1 LKKIAL
7 IACSNGYGHIRR
19 LLILADALIKNNSD
33 PVLFA
38 PAYTVRHIVK
48 TEDVLCPKT
57 FDFDT
62 QTSRENWLDG
72 TAINWVDFAPDLDNF
87 DIVISDNLIETLLIR
102 PDAWLSGS
110 FFWHDSLK
118 YFPQNLK
125 LQALDLLRKYN
136 PRMISSSMFTSDMV
150 KLHTQLFEVGLFTSQ
165 VFHTKHINKNDVL
178 IACGKGGGVTKQTKE
193 FVELLATREKVQFQ
207 RVWVEPEIL
216 PQKHPDWM
224 IPASFKHEMYQSI
237 LAAVI
242 RPGIGTVTN
251 SLFSNARVFPFYE
264 YSNKEMRLNALKVQS
279 YGVGE
284 DSTTIDN
291 AMHQAELFAVD
302 RKAQENHLKKIQAI
316 DMDGAQQAADIIL
329 HSI

>member
-1 LKKIAL
+1 MKKIAL

-118 YFPQNLK
+118 YFPQDLK

-150 KLHTQLFEVGLFTSQ
+150 KLHTQLFEVGLYTSQ
-165 VFHTKHINKNDVL
+165 VFNTKHTNKNDVL
-178 IACGKGGGVTKQTKE
+178 IACGKGGGTTKQTKE

-224 IPASFKHEMYQSI
+224 ISASFTHEMYQSI
-237 LAAVI
+237 LASVI

-251 SLFSNARVFPFYE
+251 SLLSNARVFPFYE
-264 YSNKEMRLNALKVQS
+264 YGNKEMRLNALKLQS

-284 DSTTIDN
+284 NTYTIDE
-291 AMHQAELFAVD
+291 AWVQAEQFLTDKESQIEHF
-302 RKAQENHLKKIQAI
+302 RKVHEINI
-316 DMDGAQQAADIIL
+316 DGAQQAANIIL
-329 HSI
+329 N